1 MKKLVICLCLASLFA
16 CGNDVE
22 KKATEKLEEARA
34 AFQKGDYSATKLL
47 VDSIKIL
54 YPKAYE
60 VRREGLKLIQQA
72 ELKEQERSMVYLD
85 SMLLVKQKEFET
97 IKPRFTFEKD
107 AEYQAIGNYLWPT
120 QVVEKN
126 LHRSYLRFQVNE
138 KGVLVMTSVYCGKNN
153 IHHNAVKV
161 IAADK
166 SFAETPP
173 SRDSYETTNLGE
185 KIEMADYRQ
194 GEDGSVM
201 DFIYLNKD
209 QTLRVEYKGER
220 SYAFALSAADR
231 KALVETYELS
241 KTLSSIEQIK
251 KEIEEAKL
259 KIEFVTRK
267 MQHTAEKEKAQ

>member
-1 MKKLVICLCLASLFA
+1 MKKLVIYLCLAALIA
-16 CGNDVE
+16 CGNDLE

-97 IKPRFTFEKD
+97 IKPRFTFEKE

-138 KGVLVMTSVYCGKNN
+138 KGVLVMTSIYCGKNN

-185 KIEMADYRQ
+185 KIEMADYKQ

-201 DFIYLNKD
+201 DFIYLNKN

>member
-1 MKKLVICLCLASLFA
+1 MKKLVIYLCLAALFA

-138 KGVLVMTSVYCGKNN
+138 KGVLVMTSIYCGKNN

-201 DFIYLNKD
+201 DCIYLNKD

>member
-1 MKKLVICLCLASLFA
+1 
-16 CGNDVE
+16 
-22 KKATEKLEEARA
+22 
-34 AFQKGDYSATKLL
+34 
-47 VDSIKIL
+47 
-54 YPKAYE
+54 
-60 VRREGLKLIQQA
+60 
-72 ELKEQERSMVYLD
+72 
-85 SMLLVKQKEFET
+85 
-97 IKPRFTFEKD
+97 
-107 AEYQAIGNYLWPT
+107 
-120 QVVEKN
+120 
-126 LHRSYLRFQVNE
+126 
-138 KGVLVMTSVYCGKNN
+138 MTSIYCGKNN

-185 KIEMADYRQ
+185 KIEMADYKQ

-201 DFIYLNKD
+201 DFIYLNKN

>member
-138 KGVLVMTSVYCGKNN
+138 KGVLVMTSIYCGKNN

-185 KIEMADYRQ
+185 KIEMADYKQ

>member
-1 MKKLVICLCLASLFA
+1 MKKLVIYLCIASLFA

-107 AEYQAIGNYLWPT
+107 VEYQAIGNYLWPT

-138 KGVLVMTSVYCGKNN
+138 KGVLVMTSIYCGKNN

>member
-1 MKKLVICLCLASLFA
+1 M
-16 CGNDVE
+16 
-22 KKATEKLEEARA
+22 EEARA

-97 IKPRFTFEKD
+97 IKPRFTFEKE

-138 KGVLVMTSVYCGKNN
+138 KGVLVMTSIYCGKNN

-185 KIEMADYRQ
+185 KIEMADYKQ